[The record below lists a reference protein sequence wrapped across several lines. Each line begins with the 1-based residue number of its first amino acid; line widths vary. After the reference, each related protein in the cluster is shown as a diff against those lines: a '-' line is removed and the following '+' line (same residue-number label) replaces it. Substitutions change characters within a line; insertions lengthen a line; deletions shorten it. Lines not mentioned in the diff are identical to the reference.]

1 MFYTP
6 FSDIPQHHFHVTRR
20 CFYWLRSCQ
29 TSRTPRVPRERRRL
43 SRLVRPSPE
52 DSSETFFDIHRMD
65 VGTPKFWRFQHG
77 CTPKNLQYAGKS
89 LQKNG
94 WYPLVMT
101 NSLLTWKWT
110 FRFLVRWFTEL
121 KDGDFPVRYVNVYQ
135 RVDFEG
141 DYNNLGKYNISLIWS
156 FAIWRWFPIN
166 KTWFQGSVVVRSW
179 LNLPRNMEKPCEGKS
194 TPDGYPLVI

>member
-1 MFYTP
+1 MYHIYLPYGKLT
-6 FSDIPQHHFHVTRR
+6 
-20 CFYWLRSCQ
+20 YL
-29 TSRTPRVPRERRRL
+29 L
-43 SRLVRPSPE
+43 KMA
-52 DSSETFFDIHRMD
+52 HR
-65 VGTPKFWRFQHG
+65 
-77 CTPKNLQYAGKS
+77 
-89 LQKNG
+89 
-94 WYPLVMT
+94 
-101 NSLLTWKWT
+101 NS
-110 FRFLVRWFTEL
+110 WFTEL